1 MSGTASDKN
10 ISKATSKT
18 TTDTISKFEKLND
31 AIRSTIKLGVAY
43 AAVKKTVSL
52 ASDLASEYIDTIETQ
67 NLFATQIKNVTDEYG
82 NLLTASSNYY
92 DRAIAFQDEL
102 NKKIYTNRSE
112 MMKYQA
118 MYYSMFDS
126 QKIGAEDSY
135 FLSENLTKAGIDIA
149 SLFNLGIDEAMDKLK
164 SGISGQVE
172 PLRAI
177 GIDISESSLQTVLD
191 SLGIDRT
198 VQELS
203 YAEKEIARYIAI
215 VNQAGEAQGDFART
229 FNQPANQIK
238 MLKNQF
244 TELKQV
250 IGNFIMNAF
259 GGIIKY
265 ALATVIAIKNVLNAI
280 GELFGWE
287 LNTGTD
293 TDLSTSTGIGDLND
307 NLGSSIENAKELKK
321 QLMGFDE
328 INNIAPPTDSS
339 GSGGSGSVNGIDS
352 ALLDGLKDWDM
363 QLESINDEVT
373 ALADKIENKLMKV
386 VDFVKEH
393 WEAILEVVKAI
404 GVALASWKIAKT
416 VTDLLENLGAIK
428 KGNSFGYAFD
438 FMLAITGIYLLYQGL
453 KKLIS
458 GEVSFES
465 IIETLAGMG
474 MLTAG
479 ISDFLRR
486 KGGYTM
492 SLKQGLQY
500 GFGITLLI
508 TGIMAI
514 YKSTKEY
521 LSGNIELPELL
532 AVLVGGGAATGL
544 GVFTLLRRAVKDG
557 KTNIPLSNSIGI
569 SFGVGLGI
577 SSISLMYASMKK
589 IIDGD
594 GDFLENLASL
604 VGSVAT
610 TGISVASVLKALGT
624 SGKKLALGTLTMTA
638 GITLAITSFTTITEG
653 DSPEDSISGI
663 LEGALAGASIGSNF
677 GLPGII
683 IGGLAGGGIASA
695 IDAVKGLG
703 ESLGIYKENVI
714 DASEVTGNF
723 KDILDEEI
731 VSINRAKES
740 YNEKIQSI
748 NDSKNA
754 TLEEIEE
761 TEALASSLKYLVDSN
776 GKVKEGYEDRVDYV
790 LGELNNAL
798 GTELSRNGDL
808 IYNNG
813 EVVTSY
819 SDLQDSINDTIEAR
833 KKEAEQEA
841 KVELYKEAVKYKIQA
856 QKELTDAL
864 KEQEDAQKALQDA
877 DAQGMNK
884 FSESYIE
891 LEGNLSKAS
900 MKVSELKDN
909 YSQACEDTSYYTAQ
923 MVDNVSAD
931 MIETGEITSETL
943 QSLVTDSYEK
953 WESSYS
959 QMEGSSKNH
968 MLGMSTNT
976 ENFNTE
982 MKNKW
987 QEIATS
993 PDKFVEA
1000 LSKTDEDTKDLV
1012 ASTIYSVESL
1022 TPDMVSAW
1030 ASMAEQD
1037 STKYNELLSVLPED
1051 TQTLLDDLTT
1061 LVNEFTPDSMED
1073 WANLAE
1079 TNVEAYNEK
1088 TSMLSDDTKDEL
1100 DEILTELG
1108 KGSISTQ
1115 EASARMS
1122 EKILEEYKSSDGVGG
1137 LGSATSDAID
1147 DANTALGDDYTVTQ
1161 TADDLGSSI
1170 KEWFGIGLG
1179 DGSTSATN
1187 FMTGFS
1193 NTLSRLKNGITLSA
1207 QKIGSSIVSFF
1218 NKGLGNHSPSKFT
1231 ALSAKNFVLG
1241 FENKLDDVIPDTLND
1256 VAGYAQ
1262 DITDS
1267 FSDNIR
1273 VADVLNQG
1281 IKVDEN
1287 AFKADI
1293 NSMLDYGDIN
1303 GQIQTQVDVSMNSNV
1318 SEEIAEASY
1327 NAFVRAM
1334 QDEGINV
1341 NIEARTDEGTVLKKV
1356 SNGVEDYVR
1365 RTGKMP
1371 FPVVIGR

>member
-1 MSGTASDKN
+1 MSSLIGTASDKN

-126 QKIGAEDSY
+126 QNIGAEDSY

-238 MLKNQF
+238 MFKNQF

-352 ALLDGLKDWDM
+352 ALLDGLKEWDM
-363 QLESINDEVT
+363 QLEGINDEVT
-373 ALADKIENKLMKV
+373 ALAEQIENKLMKV
-386 VDFVKEH
+386 VNFVKDN
-393 WEAILEVVKAI
+393 WEEILEVIKAI

-416 VTDLLENLGAIK
+416 VTDILEKLGVIK
-428 KGNSFGYAFD
+428 QGNSFGYAFD
-438 FMLAITGIYLLYQGL
+438 FMLMITGLYLMYQGI
-453 KKLIS
+453 KKLLS

-465 IIETLAGMG
+465 IVETLAGMG

-486 KGGYTM
+486 KSGYTM
-492 SLKQGLQY
+492 SLKQGIQY

-508 TGIMAI
+508 TGIVAI

-532 AVLVGGGAATGL
+532 AGLVGGGAATGL

-557 KTNIPLSNSIGI
+557 KTNIPLSNSIGL
-569 SFGVGLGI
+569 SFGVGLGV

-589 IIDGD
+589 IISGD

-604 VGSVAT
+604 IGSVAT

-683 IGGLAGGGIASA
+683 IGGLGGAGIASA
-695 IDAVKGLG
+695 VDAVKGLS
-703 ESLGIYKENVI
+703 ESLGNYEEKVY
-714 DASEVTGNF
+714 EVTVAQDAMIKNLNEISDAYESNVSSI
-723 KDILDEEI
+723 KSNLENTLLELDVNQELAN
-731 VSINRAKES
+731 SLS
-740 YNEKIQSI
+740 KI
-748 NDSKNA
+748 
-754 TLEEIEE
+754 
-761 TEALASSLKYLVDSN
+761 VDSN
-776 GKVKEGYEDRVDYV
+776 GKVKAGYEDRVDYI
-790 LGELNNAL
+790 LGELNDAL

-819 SDLQDSINDTIEAR
+819 SDLQDSINETIEAR
-833 KKEAEQEA
+833 KKEAKTEAYMQLYQEDLKARIEAQREYNKSLEETQEA
-841 KVELYKEAVKYKIQA
+841 Y
-856 QKELTDAL
+856 QKW
-864 KEQEDAQKALQDA
+864 QDA
-877 DAQGMNK
+877 EASGDTELASQYKAEWFDLQQATQDA
-884 FSESYIE
+884 YD
-891 LEGNLSKAS
+891 S
-900 MKVSELKDN
+900 M
-909 YSQACEDTSYYTAQ
+909 SYYTQQLAT
-923 MVDNVSAD
+923 DSIYAY
-931 MIETGEITSETL
+931 GEITASAIENGELTAEAL
-943 QSLVTDSYEK
+943 QNAVKDAPDT
-953 WESSYS
+953 WNQAYS
-959 QMEGSSKNH
+959 QMEGRTKEL
-968 MLGMSTNT
+968 MLGMSTTT
-976 ENFNTE
+976 ENFDSD
-982 MKNKW
+982 MKDKW
-987 QEIATS
+987 QAIATS
-993 PDKFVEA
+993 PQQFVDA
-1000 LSKTDEDTKDLV
+1000 LVETDEETKDLI
-1012 ASTIYSVESL
+1012 ASTIYSVENL
-1022 TPDMVSAW
+1022 TPDMVQAW
-1030 ASMAEQD
+1030 ATMAEQD
-1037 STKYNELLSVLPED
+1037 TTKYNELLSVLPED

-1061 LVNEFTPDSMED
+1061 LVNEFTPESMED
-1073 WANLAE
+1073 WATLAE
-1079 TNVEAYNEK
+1079 TNAEAYNEK
-1088 TSMLSDDTKDEL
+1088 TSMLSDDTKAEL

-1108 KGSISTQ
+1108 KGTISTQ
-1115 EASARMS
+1115 EASAKMS
-1122 EKILEEYKSSDGVGG
+1122 EKILEEYSAKDGVGG
-1137 LGSATSDAID
+1137 IGDVTSDAVE
-1147 DANTALGDDYTVTQ
+1147 DANTALSNNSLVLTNSKTFGEQVK
-1161 TADDLGSSI
+1161 S
-1170 KEWFGIGLG
+1170 WFDSGLG

-1187 FMTGFS
+1187 FMAGFS
-1193 NTLSRLKNGITLSA
+1193 GTLDRLKNSITTSVQRL
-1207 QKIGSSIVSFF
+1207 GSSIVSFF
-1218 NKGLGNHSPSKFT
+1218 NKGLDEHSPSKAT

-1241 FENKLDDVIPDTLND
+1241 FENMLDNVMPDTLNN

-1267 FSDNIR
+1267 FDKNIK
-1273 VADVLNQG
+1273 VADVLSEG

-1303 GQIQTQVDVSMNSNV
+1303 GQIQTQIDVSMNSNV

-1341 NIEARTDEGTVLKKV
+1341 NIEAKTDEGIVLKKV
-1356 SNGVEDYVR
+1356 SDGVEDYVR